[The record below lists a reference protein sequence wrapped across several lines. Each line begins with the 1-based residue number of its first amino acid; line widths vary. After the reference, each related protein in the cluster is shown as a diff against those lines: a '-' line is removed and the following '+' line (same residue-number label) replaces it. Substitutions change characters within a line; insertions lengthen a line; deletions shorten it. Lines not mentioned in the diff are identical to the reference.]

1 MNTENDSSDRVADI
15 LQRFQTLID
24 EDLSDNEIETR
35 LKTDFTEEE
44 QKIISE
50 TFLSL
55 IEAGETERHFPL
67 DS

>member
-24 EDLSDNEIETR
+24 EDLSDDEIETR

>member
-1 MNTENDSSDRVADI
+1 MNIENDSSDLVADI
-15 LQRFQTLID
+15 LERFQTLINENLS
-24 EDLSDNEIETR
+24 EDEIEAR

-55 IEAGETERHFPL
+55 LEAGEAERHFPL
-67 DS
+67 DG

>member
-1 MNTENDSSDRVADI
+1 MKTDNDSSDRVADI

-24 EDLSDNEIETR
+24 EDLSEDEIETR

-67 DS
+67 DG